1 VKARVLAGGQGT
13 RLRPQFGDL
22 PKPLAPLGG
31 RPFLE
36 HQIEWLVEHGIRDVV
51 LCVGYGGEAIR
62 SAIDDGHRLGARVV
76 YSVEDEPLGT
86 AGALTRAA
94 RHLDGPCW
102 VLNGDT
108 LPEADP
114 WMLER
119 ARWESGAVGAMAVFH
134 VEDGRSRGS
143 VELDTHDRITR
154 FVEKD
159 TGALGAAWVN
169 GGMYAFTSALW
180 RLLPRGPAS
189 LERDVLPQLAAAG
202 RLRAVRC
209 EGTFYDIGTPS
220 EWERAERRFA
230 S

>member
-1 VKARVLAGGQGT
+1 VKALVLAGGQGT
-13 RLRPQFGDL
+13 RLKPRFGDL

-36 HQIEWLVEHGIRDVV
+36 HQIEWLVDHGIRDVV
-51 LCVGYGGEAIR
+51 LCVGYGSEAIR
-62 SAIDDGHRLGARVV
+62 AAVDDGQRLGARVV

-86 AGALTRAA
+86 GGALGRAA

-114 WMLER
+114 WTLER
-119 ARWESGAVGAMAVFH
+119 ARWESGAVGAVAVFH

-143 VELDTHDRITR
+143 VELDAHDRITR

-159 TGALGAAWVN
+159 AGALGAAWVN

-180 RLLPRGPAS
+180 RTLPRGPAS
-189 LERDVLPQLAAAG
+189 LGRDVLPALASAG

-209 EGTFYDIGTPS
+209 TGTFYDIGTPT

>member
-1 VKARVLAGGQGT
+1 VKAYVLAGGQGT
-13 RLRPQFGDL
+13 RLKPRFGDL
-22 PKPLAPLGG
+22 PKPLAPIGG

-36 HQIEWLVEHGIRDVV
+36 HQIEWLAERGIRDIV
-51 LCVGYGGEAIR
+51 LCVGYGSQEVRA
-62 SAIDDGHRLGARVV
+62 AVDDGHRLGARIV

-86 AGALTRAA
+86 AGALARAA

-114 WMLER
+114 WTLER
-119 ARWESGAVGAMAVFH
+119 ARWESGAVGAVAVFH
-134 VEDGRSRGS
+134 VDDGRSRGS
-143 VELDTHDRITR
+143 VDLDARDHVSR

-159 TGALGAAWVN
+159 SGASGAAWVN
-169 GGMYAFTSALW
+169 GGLYAFTSALW
-180 RLLPRGPAS
+180 RTLPPGPSS
-189 LERDVLPQLAAAG
+189 LERDVLPALAAAG
-202 RLRAVRC
+202 RLQAVRC